1 MIVKFCE
8 VKFCANFCEVVLI
21 MTMAAVM
28 MTGPGGDY
36 VDDDG
41 YFTCAVSVQH
51 KVGPYKVLS
60 DQNSKSSLLNCGIL
74 TRR

>member
-1 MIVKFCE
+1 
-8 VKFCANFCEVVLI
+8 
-21 MTMAAVM
+21 MAAVM

-51 KVGPYKVLS
+51 KVGPLKDTSQRKIIFAQLWHF
-60 DQNSKSSLLNCGIL
+60 
-74 TRR
+74 